1 MPKRK
6 NPEFDPD
13 EYHKLLTEL
22 FPSTHANE
30 QNNIRKSEIRR
41 IKEEINYIFK
51 YIDHSKLKHIH
62 KLYHLVNEDTLKHA
76 TINLEYIKNKHVI
89 ASLLLDKHSENI
101 KTYTTLLSSN
111 YDDDY
116 FKKLSP
122 CEQQRILSQ
131 LQLLQKDQ
139 QGSKPFIIQILESN
153 MPDHF
158 KKIGLL
164 KIAQLNELENSERGK
179 LLNWITLFL
188 KLPFNTS
195 SYLPV
200 TIKDGVETCQNY
212 MVHCEDILNNCV
224 YGMNEAKGQ
233 IMQLI
238 GKWITNPDSIGTA
251 IGLKGPMG
259 TGKTTL
265 VKYGISKI
273 LNRELA
279 FITLGGSADG
289 TTLKGHSYT
298 YEGSGPGKI
307 ADILIQCKTNN
318 PIIFFDELDKV
329 SQTDKGQEIYSVL
342 THLTDVTQNNQFHDN
357 FFSELDLDLS
367 KCLFIFSY
375 NDETLINPI
384 LKDRMYTIE
393 ISGYNTPDK
402 INICEKYLIPS
413 IEKDIGIN
421 PGDIIISSEVI
432 KYIIEKTKR
441 EDGVR
446 NLKRN
451 LETIYSKLN
460 LFHIM
465 KHTTIFKNLIYVE
478 FPFVL
483 NTKIIDQLIT
493 LYTNS
498 VPINSSMYI

>member
-1 MPKRK
+1 MVCLYKMPKRK
-6 NPEFDPD
+6 NPEFDID
-13 EYHKLLTEL
+13 EYHKLL
-22 FPSTHANE
+22 AE
-30 QNNIRKSEIRR
+30 QHNIINSETQR

-51 YIDHSKLKHIH
+51 YIDHSKLKPIH
-62 KLYHLVNEDTLKHA
+62 KLYKLVNEDPLEHA
-76 TINLEYIKNKHVI
+76 RIYLEYNKNQHI
-89 ASLLLDKHSENI
+89 IDSLLSNKHSENI
-101 KTYTTLLSSN
+101 KTYNTLLSSN
-111 YDDDY
+111 YDDEY

-122 CEQQRILSQ
+122 YEQERILSQ
-131 LQLLQKDQ
+131 LKILQKDQ
-139 QGSKPFIIQILESN
+139 QGTKPFIIQILESN
-153 MPDHF
+153 MPDNF
-158 KKIGLL
+158 KKIGLIKL
-164 KIAQLNELENSERGK
+164 AQLNELDNSERGK
-179 LLNWITLFL
+179 LLNWLTLFL

-200 TIKDGVETCQNY
+200 TIKDGIESCQNY
-212 MVHCEDILNNCV
+212 MVNCEAILNDCV
-224 YGMNEAKGQ
+224 YGMNDAKGQ

-279 FITLGGSADG
+279 FVTLGGSADG

-375 NDETLINPI
+375 NDESLINPI

-421 PGDIIISSEVI
+421 PGDIMISSDI
-432 KYIIEKTKR
+432 LKYIIEKTKQ

-465 KHTTIFKNLIYVE
+465 KHTTIFKNLIHVT
-478 FPFVL
+478 FPFIL
-483 NTKIIDQLIT
+483 TTKIIDQLIT
-493 LYTNS
+493 LYNNS

>member
-6 NPEFDPD
+6 NPDFDID
-13 EYHKLLTEL
+13 EYHALLTEL
-22 FPSTHANE
+22 FPSKYATE
-30 QNNIRKSEIRR
+30 QNS
-41 IKEEINYIFK
+41 IKEAAIHKLKTDLNYIFK
-51 YIDHSKLKHIH
+51 YIDNSKLKPLQKIY
-62 KLYHLVNEDTLKHA
+62 KLVNEDQLKMEK
-76 TINLEYIKNKHVI
+76 IYLEYNKTDHI
-89 ASLLLDKHSENI
+89 ITSLLHDKQTENI
-101 KTYTTLLSSN
+101 KIYNGLLSTT
-111 YDDDY
+111 YDDEY
-116 FKKLSP
+116 FKKISP
-122 CEQQRILSQ
+122 SEQEHILSQ
-131 LQLLQKDQ
+131 LKILQTNTS
-139 QGSKPFIIQILESN
+139 GNKPYIIQILESN

-164 KIAQLNELENSERGK
+164 KISQLNELENSERGK
-179 LLNWITLFL
+179 LINWLNLFV
-188 KLPFNTS
+188 KLPYNKS

-200 TIKDGVETCQNY
+200 TIKDGIDACQNY
-212 MVHCEDILNNCV
+212 MVKCEEILNDCV

-238 GKWITNPDSIGTA
+238 GKWITNPESIGTA

-279 FITLGGSADG
+279 FITLGGSSDG

-402 INICEKYLIPS
+402 IKICEKYLIPS

-421 PGDIIISSEVI
+421 PGDIILSSDII
-432 KYIIEKTKR
+432 KYIIEKTKH

-451 LETIYSKLN
+451 IETIYSKLN

-465 KHTTIFKNLIYVE
+465 KHTTIFKNLIHVT

-493 LYTNS
+493 LYTS
-498 VPINSSMYI
+498 TVPINSSMYI